1 MWNLSQK
8 ALAQALKELLNT
20 KNLDN
25 ITVKDI
31 SSYCGLSRQTF
42 YYHFSDVFDLVRWI
56 FSTEALDEL
65 GDSNTF
71 DTWQQGFLKV
81 FAYCKNNKVLVLNAY
96 HSVNRKSLEDFLYS
110 QCFSLLMDVVD
121 EEAIGMHVSHKHKVF
136 IADFYKYAFVG
147 MLEQWLDDGM
157 EQDAMQIITQ
167 ISILIEGDVKK
178 ALQKFESK

>member
-81 FAYCKNNKVLVLNAY
+81 FA
-96 HSVNRKSLEDFLYS
+96 
-110 QCFSLLMDVVD
+110 
-121 EEAIGMHVSHKHKVF
+121 
-136 IADFYKYAFVG
+136 
-147 MLEQWLDDGM
+147 
-157 EQDAMQIITQ
+157 
-167 ISILIEGDVKK
+167 
-178 ALQKFESK
+178 